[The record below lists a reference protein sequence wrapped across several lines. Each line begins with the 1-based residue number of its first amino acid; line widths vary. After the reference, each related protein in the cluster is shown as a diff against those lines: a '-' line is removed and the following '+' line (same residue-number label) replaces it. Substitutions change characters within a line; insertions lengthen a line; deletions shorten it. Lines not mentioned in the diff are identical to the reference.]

1 MPVSTTPSSSTSG
14 PTTADSDANPVN
26 ELAQS
31 VESTANASETGAA
44 QSGDGGSIAA
54 EASSADAPAPEINYS
69 PDELLGLIIEKLSAW
84 IESGVAM
91 IPNLLLASV
100 LLIIFFV
107 VGSYIKKALEQVFGK
122 VFDSSAVSSLLAA
135 IGKIVFICFG
145 FFFALDLL
153 GLQKA
158 VFSLLAGAGIIGLAI
173 GFAFQDLAENFLAG
187 LMLGV
192 RKPFEPGDL
201 IRSNDQYGTVE
212 RLNLRNTIIR
222 DFNGQIIY
230 IPNKEVFKNVLE
242 NYSQSGRRRIVLG
255 VGVSYGENLDHV
267 EDTLRSALEQLSF
280 RANDSDVD
288 VWALEFGDSSI
299 NFSVRYW
306 IDYPDGEVGYFKA
319 IHLGVK
325 AIKDAFDD
333 EGIVIPFPIRTLDF
347 GIKGG
352 QNLAEPMGEILEMK
366 TTNQD

>member
-1 MPVSTTPSSSTSG
+1 MVSDMNLQISEQS
-14 PTTADSDANPVN
+14 AEKSDAAMVEAAASAVEMPETNLN
-26 ELAQS
+26 YELDHFYA
-31 VESTANASETGAA
+31 
-44 QSGDGGSIAA
+44 
-54 EASSADAPAPEINYS
+54 
-69 PDELLGLIIEKLSAW
+69 LLVDKLSGW
-84 IESGVAM
+84 IESGVSM
-91 IPNLLLASV
+91 IPNLLLAIGIV
-100 LLIIFFV
+100 TIFFM
-107 VGSYIKKALEQVFGK
+107 VGGIINRMLQGVFGR
-122 VFDSSAVSSLLAA
+122 FFQSDAITSLLAT
-135 IGKIVFICFG
+135 IGKVIFICLG

-158 VFSLLAGAGIIGLAI
+158 VLSLLAGAGIIGLAL
-173 GFAFQDLAENFLAG
+173 GFAFQDLAENLLAG

-192 RKPFEPGDL
+192 RKPFQPGDL
-201 IRSNDQYGTVE
+201 IKSNDQFGNVE

-242 NYSQSGRRRIVLG
+242 NYSQSGKRRIVLG

-267 EDTLRSALEQLSF
+267 EDTLRKALEGLQF
-280 RANDSDVD
+280 RADESEVD

-306 IDYPDGEVGYFKA
+306 IDYPDGEVSYFKA

-352 QNLAEPMGEILEMK
+352 QNLAEPMGEILQSN
-366 TTNQD
+366 TTTETANSNS